1 MSRPCRG
8 EITKWWELTDTR
20 GFEDRFPEHLDKI
33 LGTVGK
39 IPPQS
44 YLALQLRTQALEAK
58 HFSFR
63 NSSVANRDSVA
74 KVVAGVGSVQVG
86 GFEKEFYLPE
96 TVGEIVEAIMNYQV
110 RMPGSFN

>member
-1 MSRPCRG
+1 MSRPCRA
-8 EITKWWELTDTR
+8 EIAKWWEFTHIS
-20 GFEDRFPEHLDKI
+20 GFEDRFPEHLDKT

-63 NSSVANRDSVA
+63 NASVANRSSVA
-74 KVVAGVGSVQVG
+74 KVVAGEGSIQVG

-96 TVGEIVEAIMNYQV
+96 TVGEIIEAIMNYQV
-110 RMPGSFN
+110 KSK